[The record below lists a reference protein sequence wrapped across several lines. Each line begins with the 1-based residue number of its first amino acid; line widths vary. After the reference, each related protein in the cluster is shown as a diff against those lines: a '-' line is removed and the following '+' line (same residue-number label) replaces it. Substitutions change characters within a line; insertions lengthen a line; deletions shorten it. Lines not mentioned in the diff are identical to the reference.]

1 MKTTNQ
7 PNLISKKSPFLRAQL
22 AFMAMAVAVGG
33 YYVVNKAF
41 AAGESVSLIPSAT
54 AVNLGDNVT
63 IAVRENSTTQGVNAV
78 GAEITF
84 DSTKLQYVSVSETGS
99 AFGLVAETTL
109 ATGKLTL
116 VRATSGGAAPL
127 TGDQLVTTVTFKALA
142 AGSVPLALG
151 TGSVLLRSSDNTD
164 ILAVK
169 NGTTLTLADTGAP
182 TVPVGLTAPTRNMT
196 SLTISWT
203 TATDNVAVTGYRVFR
218 NDVSIGTPT
227 TTTFTDSG
235 LNPNTTYAY
244 KVAAFDAAGNQS
256 AASTVLNATTLADTQ
271 APSVPG
277 KPTSPSQT
285 MTSVN
290 LSWTAA
296 TDNVAVT
303 GYRVYR
309 NGTQVAIQSTPSYS
323 DTGLTVNT
331 SYSYTVSAVDA
342 AGNTSAQS
350 AATAVSTLPDTQTP
364 TVPTNV
370 QAIVTG
376 LNIALSWTASTDNVA
391 VTSYKIYRDGTQVGT
406 ATTTSANL
414 TSVPTGTHNYTVVA
428 ADAAGNVSAA
438 SIAVSVQVYVQGDVN
453 NNGTVDIF
461 DLSQLLTN
469 WGRTGTNS
477 SDVNGDNTVNIF
489 DLSILLSHWT
499 G

>member
-1 MKTTNQ
+1 M
-7 PNLISKKSPFLRAQL
+7 
-22 AFMAMAVAVGG
+22 
-33 YYVVNKAF
+33 
-41 AAGESVSLIPSAT
+41 
-54 AVNLGDNVT
+54 
-63 IAVRENSTTQGVNAV
+63 
-78 GAEITF
+78 
-84 DSTKLQYVSVSETGS
+84 
-99 AFGLVAETTL
+99 
-109 ATGKLTL
+109 
-116 VRATSGGAAPL
+116 
-127 TGDQLVTTVTFKALA
+127 
-142 AGSVPLALG
+142 
-151 TGSVLLRSSDNTD
+151 
-164 ILAVK
+164 
-169 NGTTLTLADTGAP
+169 
-182 TVPVGLTAPTRNMT
+182 
-196 SLTISWT
+196 
-203 TATDNVAVTGYRVFR
+203 
-218 NDVSIGTPT
+218 
-227 TTTFTDSG
+227 
-235 LNPNTTYAY
+235 
-244 KVAAFDAAGNQS
+244 
-256 AASTVLNATTLADTQ
+256 
-271 APSVPG
+271 
-277 KPTSPSQT
+277 
-285 MTSVN
+285 
-290 LSWTAA
+290 
-296 TDNVAVT
+296 
-303 GYRVYR
+303 
-309 NGTQVAIQSTPSYS
+309 
-323 DTGLTVNT
+323 NT

-414 TSVPTGTHNYTVVA
+414 TSVPIGTHNYTVVA